1 MTNGKMILVGVCG
14 VTVGF
19 LTGYYVSYLVQKK
32 KQKQKDE
39 KIKECTDQIQSVVK
53 ELNEFMK
60 DVMVDPPENDPSEN
74 DQTLMKMWDEEPE
87 EDDEDLS
94 EEDEEL
100 VALGEES
107 ERYRAEHIGKIEIIS
122 EKEYTDDVIYDV
134 KMPVFYFPDEGVLA
148 DEIGNELDLYSYVG
162 QCFEES
168 NFYVND
174 EEFLHIRNNP
184 KEMDIKVQ
192 KITDS
197 TVSSF
202 YGL

>member
-1 MTNGKMILVGVCG
+1 MTNGKLVLVGVCG

-39 KIKECTDQIQSVVK
+39 KIKECTDQIQSVFK
-53 ELNEFMK
+53 ELNGLMK
-60 DVMVDPPENDPSEN
+60 DVFVDPSEN
-74 DQTLMKMWDEEPE
+74 DPYENAQTLMKMQDEEPE

-107 ERYRAEHIGKIEIIS
+107 EQYRAEHIGKIEIIS

-134 KMPVFYFPDEGVLA
+134 KMPVFYFPDEGILA

-168 NFYVND
+168 NFYVNE

-197 TVSSF
+197 TFNSF

>member
-1 MTNGKMILVGVCG
+1 MTNGKMILVGVFG

-39 KIKECTDQIQSVVK
+39 KIKECTDQIQSVFE
-53 ELNEFMK
+53 ELNGLMK
-60 DVMVDPPENDPSEN
+60 DVFVDSSENDPYEN
-74 DQTLMKMWDEEPE
+74 AQTLMKMQDEEPE

-100 VALGEES
+100 VALGEET
-107 ERYRAEHIGKIEIIS
+107 EHYRADHKGKIEIIS